1 MQILDDTGQTCM
13 LEMLEQFRLGGIRM
27 KKTRVDEEKY
37 ELHLSFASKA
47 DRDWMAQIIK
57 DHLLVLSEKVE

>member
-1 MQILDDTGQTCM
+1 MKQTDD
-13 LEMLEQFRLGGIRM
+13 
-27 KKTRVDEEKY
+27 EKY

-57 DHLLVLSEKVE
+57 DHLVILSEKVE

>member
-1 MQILDDTGQTCM
+1 MKHRNCVTCTCAQCEWVKDEAYRNMPEETLD
-13 LEMLEQFRLGGIRM
+13 
-27 KKTRVDEEKY
+27 EKY